1 MPSEERTTKS
11 AERCDQH
18 PANPSVA
25 LCDGCGRPLCLPCAT
40 PVRGRVLGAECLA
53 EALGPDSP
61 LPEPAPARFRM
72 SRAEA
77 FTGWAFGLGVAA
89 TMLPWARFGE
99 GSGPFGAWGRSF
111 RWSMVAAASAAIGL
125 ALWLFS
131 RALRRPIGRLGGWV
145 ETALAALMTVG
156 SALALLRPPSFTHPW
171 IGPWFALVAGLAALG
186 ARISV
191 RRALAGGAPERI

>member
-11 AERCDQH
+11 GERCDQH
-18 PANPSVA
+18 PASPSVA
-25 LCDGCGRPLCLPCAT
+25 LCDGCGRPLCIVCAT

-61 LPEPAPARFRM
+61 LPEPAPPGFRM

-89 TMLPWARFGE
+89 TLLPWARFGE

-111 RWSMVAAASAAIGL
+111 RWSMVTAVAAAVGL
-125 ALWLFS
+125 ALWLLTH
-131 RALRRPIGRLGGWV
+131 ALRRPPGRFGGW
-145 ETALAALMTVG
+145 AQSLLASLMTAG

-171 IGPWFALVAGLAALG
+171 IGQWFALAAGLAALG
-186 ARISV
+186 ARIRV
-191 RRALAGGAPERI
+191 RRALAEVAPERI